1 MRTLHLS
8 AVLALAV
15 ALSGCGK
22 HPDQAAAT
30 PHKHEHKPPHGG
42 TPVVLGHEEYH
53 LEFVLD
59 AAAGKLTAFVMDGEL
74 ETFVRIRAPS
84 FAIRL
89 AAPKS
94 ERSLIFQAVPN
105 SASGET
111 VGDTSQFE
119 AQADWLKTT
128 PTFDAVPP
136 SLTVRAK
143 TYVNVTFN
151 FPKGNDTD

>member
-1 MRTLHLS
+1 MKTYRLS
-8 AVLALAV
+8 PVLALAV
-15 ALSGCGK
+15 ALNGCGK

-42 TPVVLGHEEYH
+42 TPVVLGHEEFH
-53 LEFVLD
+53 VEFVRD
-59 AAAGKLTAFVMDGEL
+59 TAAGKLTAFVMDGEL
-74 ETFVRIRAPS
+74 ENFVRVSAAS
-84 FAIRL
+84 FVIRL
-89 AAPKS
+89 NTPRSEKS
-94 ERSLIFQAVPN
+94 LVFQAVPN

-128 PTFDAVPP
+128 PTFDAVLLA
-136 SLTVRAK
+136 LTVRAL
-143 TYVNVTFN
+143 TYTNVAFN